1 MEAVRT
7 LVVRYPYVL
16 SKSLSDFRVFFDTLR
31 AEGLSDVEIMKALL
45 DCPKLISKK
54 ELSKKIKEIQ
64 FIFRLYHQINE
75 TEVNDIFRNFPYLY
89 CCEHNKLQ
97 KFMGEFR
104 KYRFTKEQ
112 IIKVCSQAGG
122 ILASK
127 VSNFVGLFDTLR
139 LNHQIKAKDIV
150 ELIDNFPEFAY
161 QNKRDLIRRKIEL
174 IRKHQKTL
182 SDTSIRTIVKRHPD
196 LFIKSWA
203 SMEAKVNYITKN
215 LGRSLQ
221 QEKAFPLLLHFNYN
235 QVIRPRCELIKDK
248 VKYFD
253 LSEVLRLSDEQFCL
267 AFEIAPEELE
277 KKKAERPV
285 RDEKDKLWSYVPA
298 L

>member
-1 MEAVRT
+1 MRYNAKFVLPESHQTSQDVGIKVLSDFLVKEKGFGMEAVRT

-16 SKSLSDFRVFFDTLR
+16 SKSLPEFRGFFETLK
-31 AEGLSDVEIMKALL
+31 AEGLSDEEIMKALL

-54 ELSKKIKEIQ
+54 ELGKKIKEIQ

-75 TEVNDIFRNFPYLY
+75 AEVNDIFRNFPYLY

-104 KYRFTKEQ
+104 KYRLTKEQ

-127 VSNFVGLFDTLR
+127 VSNFVGLFDVLR
-139 LNHQIKAKDIV
+139 LNHHIKASDVV
-150 ELIDNFPEFAY
+150 EMIDHFPEFAY
-161 QNKRDLIRRKIEL
+161 QNKKDLIRRKVEL
-174 IRKHQKTL
+174 IRKHQKSL
-182 SDTSIRTIVKRHPD
+182 SDTFIRHVIKRHPD
-196 LFIKSWA
+196 LFLKSWA

-215 LGRSLQ
+215 LGHSLQ

-235 QVIRPRCELIKDK
+235 
-248 VKYFD
+248 
-253 LSEVLRLSDEQFCL
+253 
-267 AFEIAPEELE
+267 
-277 KKKAERPV
+277 
-285 RDEKDKLWSYVPA
+285 
-298 L
+298 